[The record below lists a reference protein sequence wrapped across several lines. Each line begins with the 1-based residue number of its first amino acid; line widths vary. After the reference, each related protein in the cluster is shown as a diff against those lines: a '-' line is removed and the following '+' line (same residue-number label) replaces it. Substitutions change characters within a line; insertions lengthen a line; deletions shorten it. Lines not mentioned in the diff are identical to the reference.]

1 MRLIQ
6 FGKAFYIAKKDIK
19 EYYLKPPTI
28 SWGILFPLAFA
39 LTFIIRSRGDI
50 HELAPGLISLALFFG
65 TTSMASASI
74 VFERRIGAFER
85 LLLYP
90 ASYLDI
96 ALGKV
101 LSSFLFG
108 TISSIATIFLL
119 IPLLKLKPL
128 SIPLLIASVFS
139 STFLFAS
146 FGVLLAFVS
155 RDPFIAMTIFNSV
168 RFPMIF
174 LSGIFIPLTRLPPP
188 LRAIS
193 LLLPLTYSVEAIKYS
208 VIGTCYLINPLIP
221 FSLILILSLLFI
233 FIIKQLIERS
243 IP

>member
-1 MRLIQ
+1 MFKIP
-6 FGKAFYIAKKDIK
+6 KAFYIAKKDIK

-39 LTFIIRSRGDI
+39 LSFILRAGKEI
-50 HELAPGLISLALFFG
+50 HELAPGLICLALFFG
-65 TTSMASASI
+65 TTSMSSASI
-74 VFERRIGAFER
+74 VFERRIQAFER

-90 ASYLDI
+90 ASFLDI

-108 TISSIATIFLL
+108 TISSTATVILL
-119 IPLLKLKPL
+119 VSLLRIKPDHI
-128 SIPLLIASVFS
+128 SLLLFTVFS

-146 FGVLLAFVS
+146 FGVLLAFVAK
-155 RDPFIAMTIFNSV
+155 DPFNAMTIFNSA

-174 LSGIFIPLTRLPPP
+174 LSGIFIPISKLPLP
-188 LRAIS
+188 LKFIS
-193 LLLPLTYSVEAIKYS
+193 LLLPLTYSVELTRYS
-208 VIGTCYLINPLIP
+208 VLGTFEVVPPLISAP
-221 FSLILILSLLFI
+221 IIVLLSLTFI
-233 FIIKQLIERS
+233 FVIRHLIERS

>member
-1 MRLIQ
+1 MLQIW
-6 FGKAFYIAKKDIK
+6 KVLYIAKKDIK

-39 LTFIIRSRGDI
+39 VSFILRANKEI
-50 HELAPGLISLALFFG
+50 HDLAPGLICLALFFG
-65 TTSMASASI
+65 TTSMSSASI
-74 VFERRIGAFER
+74 VFERRIQAFER

-90 ASYLDI
+90 ASFLDV

-108 TISSIATIFLL
+108 TISSMVTIFVLV
-119 IPLLKLKPL
+119 PLLRISPANL
-128 SIPLLIASVFS
+128 PLLLFTVFT

-146 FGVLLAFVS
+146 FGVMLAFVAK
-155 RDPFIAMTIFNSV
+155 DPFNAMTIFNSA

-174 LSGIFIPLTRLPPP
+174 LSGIFFPVSKLPLP
-188 LRAIS
+188 LKFVS
-193 LLLPLTYSVEAIKYS
+193 LFLPLTYSVELTRYS
-208 VIGTCYLINPLIP
+208 ILGNWEVIPPLI
-221 FSLILILSLLFI
+221 SALMVALLSLLFT
-233 FIIKQLIERS
+233 FIVRHLIERS